1 MTDEADTPTIQEL
14 NEALTRLKFAHGL
27 CTDARQVERIGELI
41 KQTQDL
47 IVDLEKGLDT
57 TS

>member
-1 MTDEADTPTIQEL
+1 MIDEADTPTIQEL

-47 IVDLEKGLDT
+47 IVDLEKGE
-57 TS
+57 SA